1 MRFHD
6 RIGAFIDSRGWLF
19 LKHNGNPYPGVPLD
33 LPQKFHLGLEL
44 PLANQDSSSKGVF
57 IRNVPQWQIEQ
68 DIDMV
73 KSEEIKN
80 LLSYQRIPE
89 KAPEKLEADEKLE
102 ESEKLPPLVSAS
114 FKKQIQSQISQKV
127 QWDYAEENFQI
138 LENQGIVSRRKSAGL
153 IRRNFTMTSKVFEE
167 SNQILRVK
175 LERTKQKGIEFFLG
189 KRVEFFRRL
198 QIKLPYT
205 SSV

>member
-1 MRFHD
+1 M
-6 RIGAFIDSRGWLF
+6 A
-19 LKHNGNPYPGVPLD
+19 
-33 LPQKFHLGLEL
+33 
-44 PLANQDSSSKGVF
+44 
-57 IRNVPQWQIEQ
+57 
-68 DIDMV
+68 

-102 ESEKLPPLVSAS
+102 ESEKLPPLVLAS

-153 IRRNFTMTSKVFEE
+153 IRRNFIMT
-167 SNQILRVK
+167 
-175 LERTKQKGIEFFLG
+175 
-189 KRVEFFRRL
+189 
-198 QIKLPYT
+198 
-205 SSV
+205 